1 VRIDGKDVVT
11 SSPSAA
17 RDAGIAVIYEE
28 PSLFPDLTVAENV
41 FMGRQTLRSGQRIDR
56 KAMVEVAPASGWG
69 QAV

>member
-1 VRIDGKDVVT
+1 M
-11 SSPSAA
+11 
-17 RDAGIAVIYEE
+17 IYEE

-56 KAMVEVAPASGWG
+56 KAMVEVAPASGWS